1 MVYSFLCEPGFPFLW
16 INKCP
21 EVQSLSPGV
30 AAKLFCTVFLFS
42 PAMPEE
48 PGFSTFSPAFDGVTI
63 CLALLNGVES

>member
-1 MVYSFLCEPGFPFLW
+1 M
-16 INKCP
+16 
-21 EVQSLSPGV
+21 SPGV